1 MLFRIW
7 YHSDGTESV
16 QRLTLHFLT
25 LLKPGDDEL
34 SESGLYKELGILT
47 NQKDRWEENV
57 PFVSSLLSHES
68 VKIQAKALWL
78 LAEMGLAYPQSV
90 RDAVPSIASFR
101 NSPVPLLRER
111 ALNAIGRIGRG
122 DYRLIEPYWADLF
135 RFADDEEAPVRLSF
149 IWASENIATNTPGI
163 YENYMPVF
171 EKLLHD
177 PDDKVRMEAPEI
189 FRVLGK
195 RKPEFVRPFTE
206 ELQEISETDSN
217 RVVRIHCL
225 GAIKATNC

>member
-7 YHSDGTESV
+7 YNSEGTESV

-149 IWASENIATNTPGI
+149 IWASENIATTTPDI
-163 YENYMPVF
+163 YGNHMMIF

-177 PDDKVRMEAPEI
+177 PDDKVRMEAPDI